1 MGRSEMNESPGL
13 DMVTQLLKQLLSGKY
28 RPLPVPAEAERDEL
42 QFYDLLNRLAAQKS
56 DLIEHYNE
64 DLKQSETRLRNII
77 ESTPVGICITDEHG
91 YFEYMNPTY
100 CRLYGYT
107 PDEILGKHFTLVVP
121 ERLRDELSH
130 LHAEFMGRRYELR
143 GEWEVVKKDGTP
155 MSILADAAYIIDIDD
170 RPKKVTFV
178 LDISERKRSE
188 KLLAETVERLNEE
201 IRRREELEIVKNR
214 VERMIRHDL
223 RNPLN
228 GILAAAE
235 LLMTEALGSEQ
246 QELCMVIRESA
257 RKLDSMLS
265 SSMDLIRME
274 EGTYELRPE
283 PINLVDVLR
292 EVRREVEP
300 LAANL
305 GVRVSYALDGTPLS
319 WKHQLPIEGERLYLA
334 DAFSNLLRNAIEAS
348 GRGDEVAVT
357 IVGSDNYEVSI
368 HNPGVVPEEIR
379 DTFFD
384 RYTTS
389 GKKNG
394 TGLGTYVAALITR
407 IHHGEIG
414 FSSSRDEGTI
424 VWVRLPTRQPTE

>member
-1 MGRSEMNESPGL
+1 MKESPGL
-13 DMVTQLLKQLLSGKY
+13 DLVTQLLKQLLSGKY
-28 RPLPVPAEAERDEL
+28 RPEPLQEEAKRETL

-64 DLKQSETRLRNII
+64 DLKRSETRLRNII

-107 PDEILGKHFTLVVP
+107 PEEILGKHFTLVVP

-201 IRRREELEIVKNR
+201 IRRREELEVVKNR

-228 GILAAAE
+228 GIFAAAE
-235 LLMTEALGSEQ
+235 LLMTDELDSQ
-246 QELCMVIRESA
+246 QKELCMIIRESA

-274 EGTYELRPE
+274 EGSYELRPE

-292 EVRREVEP
+292 EVGREVEP
-300 LAANL
+300 LAANQ
-305 GVRVSYALDGTPLS
+305 GVDVSFIHGSASLS
-319 WKHQLPIEGERLYLA
+319 WNDQLPIYGERLYLA
-334 DAFSNLLRNAIEAS
+334 DALSNLLRNAVEAS
-348 GRGDEVAVT
+348 GQGDTVT
-357 IVGSDNYEVSI
+357 VTVEADQGYKISI
-368 HNPGVVPEEIR
+368 HNHGVVPAEVR
-379 DTFFD
+379 DVFFE
-384 RYTTS
+384 RYATS

-407 IHHGEIG
+407 VHHGEIG
-414 FSSSRDEGTI
+414 FSSAGNQGTV
-424 VWVRLPTRQPTE
+424 VWMRLPAGQPSSNV